1 MFHLA
6 RKIYVCVKPT
16 EFLNC
21 PICKQALSDFSYWHA
36 LWQWDLDN
44 HARLVWFLCGST
56 ISTIYL
62 CSWFPR
68 TFDATHLHYMRP
80 AKSVTSKANPHVRVW
95 CKRLA
100 VHRRRC
106 MWGAP
111 PPCTSMWAP
120 PPIHAMLT
128 QPTLWSGGESRNLP
142 TEMSGQPKESLPFF
156 LFPHLR
162 LLLGGSKQMQV
173 FVRFSTLT
181 GLTTHPTPFL
191 YSMRS
196 KCTRKW
202 DKKRANSFFSHS
214 QESVTIQREQSSL
227 VSYFLSDPGVPGQ
240 IYGSECLQLR
250 ELLQT

>member
-106 MWGAP
+106 MRAP
-111 PPCTSMWAP
+111 PHPCNAYP
-120 PPIHAMLT
+120 
-128 QPTLWSGGESRNLP
+128 
-142 TEMSGQPKESLPFF
+142 
-156 LFPHLR
+156 
-162 LLLGGSKQMQV
+162 
-173 FVRFSTLT
+173 
-181 GLTTHPTPFL
+181 THPGWRERVATFPP
-191 YSMRS
+191 
-196 KCTRKW
+196 KCLVNQRKVCF
-202 DKKRANSFFSHS
+202 SFFFF
-214 QESVTIQREQSSL
+214 SS
-227 VSYFLSDPGVPGQ
+227 
-240 IYGSECLQLR
+240 SETFTWEKANRVRCRRL
-250 ELLQT
+250 